1 VAEGSEVRKGEFGGG
16 EGEESGFEREGVRG
30 VCSGRVE
37 GVVEGTGAVA
47 DLDFVG
53 EVRNGE
59 VEYADELRVWER
71 RPGWWLL
78 TCLRWCRKLC

>member
-1 VAEGSEVRKGEFGGG
+1 VTEGPEVREGECGGGKGE
-16 EGEESGFEREGVRG
+16 ECGFEREGVRG
-30 VCSGRVE
+30 VSSGRVG

-59 VEYADELRVWER
+59 VEYADEFGGR
-71 RPGWWLL
+71 
-78 TCLRWCRKLC
+78 